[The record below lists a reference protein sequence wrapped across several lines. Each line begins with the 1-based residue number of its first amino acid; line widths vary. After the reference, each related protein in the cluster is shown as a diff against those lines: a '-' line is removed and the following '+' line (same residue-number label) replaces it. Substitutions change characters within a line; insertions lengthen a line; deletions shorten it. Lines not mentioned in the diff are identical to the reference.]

1 MSILDLD
8 TLADQLADLTDPELR
23 DQCDDHSG
31 TQQNGSQTAKF
42 DIDPD
47 DIKKSMG
54 QIVLTVVRLLH
65 ELMERQAV
73 RRLDRGS
80 MTDEEAERVGRCLM
94 LQAEEIDRLTEHFG
108 LSREDLNL
116 DLGPLGRLL

>member
-8 TLADQLADLTDPELR
+8 NLAEQLTDLTDPTMRAASESLTE
-23 DQCDDHSG
+23 G
-31 TQQNGSQTAKF
+31 GGEQTAAKF

-54 QIVLTVVRLLH
+54 QLVLTVVRLLH

-73 RRLDRGS
+73 RRLENGS
-80 MTDEEAERVGRCLM
+80 MTDNEAERVGECLM

-108 LSREDLNL
+108 LEKDDLNL